1 MTEEF
6 SHECVDFSNKFDEI
20 FLKVLNSHAPL
31 KSKTLRAN
39 HATYVLIALQKTITK
54 GSYLENVYFKNRDD
68 HSLRRYRKQMNYC
81 SRLYEEERKKFFKN
95 VNTVFV
101 SNNKLFLKTV
111 KPLFSNKDNYG
122 ANMKLTEKYEI
133 IQNEYKVAETSN
145 EFFNSLNE
153 NSFVINDEHKN
164 LQYSI
169 QKNSGKY
176 KFHPCILI
184 IKNKIRS
191 ADTFHFEP
199 VTLPDIENEIKSLNP
214 N

>member
-39 HATYVLIALQKTITK
+39 HAPYVLIALQKTITK

-95 VNTVFV
+95 VNTLFV
-101 SNNKLFLKTV
+101 SNNKLFLKT
-111 KPLFSNKDNYG
+111 
-122 ANMKLTEKYEI
+122 MKLLFPT
-133 IQNEYKVAETSN
+133 
-145 EFFNSLNE
+145 
-153 NSFVINDEHKN
+153 
-164 LQYSI
+164 
-169 QKNSGKY
+169 
-176 KFHPCILI
+176 
-184 IKNKIRS
+184 KITM
-191 ADTFHFEP
+191 AQ
-199 VTLPDIENEIKSLNP
+199 I
-214 N
+214 